1 MKAIEMFKTMT
12 AEEIAD
18 TIVKKIDS
26 FTNGVPRTG
35 TEFVRI
41 FEIDEEF
48 DGLDDCPF
56 DCEYFDEEDPYD
68 PCPRWCYLP
77 EDKSCPFGRN
87 RSEVRRK
94 CIIRWLN
101 KEV

>member
-1 MKAIEMFKTMT
+1 MKAIEMFNTMT

-26 FTNGVPRTG
+26 FTDGAPRTG

-41 FEIDEEF
+41 FEVDEEF

-56 DCEYFDEEDPYD
+56 DCEYYWEDDPY
-68 PCPRWCYLP
+68 PRWCYLS
-77 EDKSCPFGRN
+77 ENKSCPFGHD
-87 RSEVRRK
+87 RSEARRK
-94 CIIRWLN
+94 NIIGWLN